1 MNDDYMISFQNET
14 KQTIEASYKKMTA
27 VERSVADF
35 FIGNKDDMDFSSK
48 NISRVLYVSEATLSR
63 FSQKCGYKG
72 YREFIFSYE
81 RDLKFEQKS
90 EGTEKDVGLFAR
102 RVQNSYQKL
111 LQENFRIL
119 DEEQV
124 RRVAG
129 MLNISKRVLI
139 FGIGNSGYAAEEFQ
153 LRFMRIGMDV
163 NAVTDSHMMKIGA
176 ALAGEE
182 TLVIA
187 ITLSGETA
195 EVLESIR
202 IAKSRGASIICI
214 TAVSGSSVAKESQ
227 EVIRVAAL
235 KNLDTGTKISPQFS
249 ILAIMDLI
257 ILQMILTLKHKNIRQ
272 PCLLFVQK
280 GNTRRIK
287 MNKKKYIGIDIGG
300 TAVKIGSVDEDG
312 TIHATETYAVNFDGY
327 ETPILQTVVK
337 SCHNF
342 LEKYRE
348 NASEYAGIGVSATG
362 AISTKKGVV
371 EGTAGHIK
379 NWINSPIRQVMEQEF
394 HIPTEVLND
403 ANAAALGEAWIGAAK
418 GKKDVV
424 VVTIGTGVGGGILMN
439 GKILLGASGFAGEL
453 GHIPVQYEGE
463 MCTCGNRGCLE
474 HYGSTSALVRKVRW
488 AIQEGAIAGA
498 ADTPVDGRWIFAQA
512 TTGNVVVQKILQEWI
527 EVIASALVGFVHMF
541 NPEQILIGG
550 GVSAQEDLF
559 IAPVR
564 SYVMKHVMPN
574 FAKDLEICAAAL
586 KNEAGMVGAVYYCI
600 QQERE
605 CDC

>member
-35 FIGNKDDMDFSSK
+35 FIGNKDDRDFSSK

-227 EVIRVAAL
+227 EVIQVAAL

-249 ILAIMDLI
+249 ILAIMDVLYSYYFANDSYFKT
-257 ILQMILTLKHKNIRQ
+257 QKYKATLSAIR
-272 PCLLFVQK
+272 
-280 GNTRRIK
+280 
-287 MNKKKYIGIDIGG
+287 
-300 TAVKIGSVDEDG
+300 
-312 TIHATETYAVNFDGY
+312 
-327 ETPILQTVVK
+327 
-337 SCHNF
+337 
-342 LEKYRE
+342 
-348 NASEYAGIGVSATG
+348 
-362 AISTKKGVV
+362 
-371 EGTAGHIK
+371 
-379 NWINSPIRQVMEQEF
+379 
-394 HIPTEVLND
+394 
-403 ANAAALGEAWIGAAK
+403 AK
-418 GKKDVV
+418 GEHTEDKD
-424 VVTIGTGVGGGILMN
+424 
-439 GKILLGASGFAGEL
+439 E
-453 GHIPVQYEGE
+453 
-463 MCTCGNRGCLE
+463 
-474 HYGSTSALVRKVRW
+474 
-488 AIQEGAIAGA
+488 
-498 ADTPVDGRWIFAQA
+498 
-512 TTGNVVVQKILQEWI
+512 
-527 EVIASALVGFVHMF
+527 
-541 NPEQILIGG
+541 
-550 GVSAQEDLF
+550 
-559 IAPVR
+559 
-564 SYVMKHVMPN
+564 
-574 FAKDLEICAAAL
+574 
-586 KNEAGMVGAVYYCI
+586 
-600 QQERE
+600 
-605 CDC
+605 

>member
-1 MNDDYMISFQNET
+1 M
-14 KQTIEASYKKMTA
+14 
-27 VERSVADF
+27 ADF

-129 MLNISKRVLI
+129 MLNVSKRVLI

-202 IAKSRGASIICI
+202 IAKSRGASIICM

-227 EVIRVAAL
+227 EVIQVAAL

-249 ILAIMDLI
+249 ILAIMDVLYSYY
-257 ILQMILTLKHKNIRQ
+257 LQMILTLKHKNIRQ

-512 TTGNVVVQKILQEWI
+512 ATGNVVVQKILQEWI

-600 QQERE
+600 QQERA

>member
-1 MNDDYMISFQNET
+1 
-14 KQTIEASYKKMTA
+14 
-27 VERSVADF
+27 
-35 FIGNKDDMDFSSK
+35 
-48 NISRVLYVSEATLSR
+48 
-63 FSQKCGYKG
+63 
-72 YREFIFSYE
+72 
-81 RDLKFEQKS
+81 
-90 EGTEKDVGLFAR
+90 
-102 RVQNSYQKL
+102 
-111 LQENFRIL
+111 
-119 DEEQV
+119 
-124 RRVAG
+124 
-129 MLNISKRVLI
+129 
-139 FGIGNSGYAAEEFQ
+139 
-153 LRFMRIGMDV
+153 
-163 NAVTDSHMMKIGA
+163 
-176 ALAGEE
+176 
-182 TLVIA
+182 
-187 ITLSGETA
+187 
-195 EVLESIR
+195 
-202 IAKSRGASIICI
+202 
-214 TAVSGSSVAKESQ
+214 
-227 EVIRVAAL
+227 
-235 KNLDTGTKISPQFS
+235 
-249 ILAIMDLI
+249 
-257 ILQMILTLKHKNIRQ
+257 
-272 PCLLFVQK
+272 
-280 GNTRRIK
+280 

-348 NASEYAGIGVSATG
+348 NASEYAG
-362 AISTKKGVV
+362 
-371 EGTAGHIK
+371 
-379 NWINSPIRQVMEQEF
+379 INSPIRQVMEQEF

-512 TTGNVVVQKILQEWI
+512 ATGNVVVQKILQEWI

-600 QQERE
+600 QQERA